1 MKKIISIAVIFAL
14 VAASAFAGISGNAN
28 IKLGYDF
35 TSGAYGFKNG
45 DSVSVDVKLAS
56 ETAEALGEGD
66 VFAGVKASL
75 SLLLANKDV
84 AEDPAIWTDGAKL
97 ALGAFFSIDEAYVSG
112 ADWKVAITGTQ
123 SAPDFAKSAIDTVPA
138 DVYNVFGNVVDTKYV
153 AKSYKVSVNKAP
165 GVTASYKDWKVAAGF
180 NGGKADASTGAPD
193 FFNYHVSAFTPS
205 LTVAEGLTVKAAA
218 VASGIKNATKKVE
231 GVGNRYDETK
241 NYDAFGASA
250 QVAYAAD
257 AFSASVAAD
266 FGMKKTV
273 GTDSFKADFD
283 IAGKV
288 AFAPIT
294 ADVYFSRV
302 SEKNWLSAKVSG
314 SYEGISGNIYA
325 QDILGDDVKIG
336 AKAEYTAD
344 AVTVG
349 GGAWFKTTSKAMEVS
364 ANVKYAAEKF
374 TAKAGAAYGMDLDT
388 EDKAYVYATASVE
401 SDAIIN
407 GATLSLEY
415 GKDSDSNN
423 MNFLS
428 NNASRPQNFGAVTAK
443 CTIAF

>member
-84 AEDPAIWTDGAKL
+84 DDDPEIWTDGAKL

-112 ADWKVAITGTQ
+112 QDWKVAITGTQ
-123 SAPDFAKSAIDTVPA
+123 SAPDFAKSAIDTVKA

-193 FFNYHVSAFTPS
+193 FFNYHVSAFAPS

-325 QDILGDDVKIG
+325 QDILGDDVTIG

-374 TAKAGAAYGMDLDT
+374 TAKASAAYGMDLDT
-388 EDKAYVYATASVE
+388 ENKAYVYATASVE
-401 SDAIIN
+401 SGAIIN
-407 GATLSLEY
+407 GATLSLAY
-415 GKDSDSNN
+415 GKDSANKD

>member
-1 MKKIISIAVIFAL
+1 MKKILSIAVIFAI
-14 VAASAFAGISGNAN
+14 VVASAFAGISGNAN

-45 DSVSVDVKLAS
+45 DSVSVDVELAS

-84 AEDPAIWTDGAKL
+84 AEDPAIWTDGAEL

-112 ADWKVAITGTQ
+112 ADWKVAITSTQ
-123 SAPDFAKSAIDTVPA
+123 SAPDFAKSAIDTVAA

-205 LTVAEGLTVKAAA
+205 FTVAEGLTVKAAA
-218 VASGIKNATKKVE
+218 VASALKDNDVE
-231 GVGNRYDETK
+231 AK

>member
-123 SAPDFAKSAIDTVPA
+123 SAPDFAKSAIDTVAA
-138 DVYNVFGNVVDTKYV
+138 DVYNAFGHVVDTKYV

-266 FGMKKTV
+266 FGMKKIV

-374 TAKAGAAYGMDLDT
+374 TAKASAAYGMDLDT
-388 EDKAYVYATASVE
+388 ENKAYVYATASVE

>member
-1 MKKIISIAVIFAL
+1 MKKILSIAVIFAI

-45 DSVSVDVKLAS
+45 DSVSVDVELAS

-75 SLLLANKDV
+75 SLLLANEDV
-84 AEDPAIWTDGAKL
+84 DDDPSIWTDGANL

-112 ADWKVAITGTQ
+112 QDWKVAITGTQ
-123 SAPDFAKSAIDTVPA
+123 SAPDFAKSAIDTVAA

-218 VASGIKNATKKVE
+218 VASGIKNATKKV
-231 GVGNRYDETK
+231 GDNKVYDETK

-250 QVAYAAD
+250 QVDYAAD

-302 SEKNWLSAKVSG
+302 DEKNWLSAKVSG

-374 TAKAGAAYGMDLDT
+374 TAKASAAYGMDLDT
-388 EDKAYVYATASVE
+388 ENKAYVYATASVE

-415 GKDSDSNN
+415 GKDSDSNK

>member
-84 AEDPAIWTDGAKL
+84 DDDPKIWTDGAKL

-112 ADWKVAITGTQ
+112 QDWKVAITGTQ
-123 SAPDFAKSAIDTVPA
+123 SAPDFAKSAIDTVEA

-218 VASGIKNATKKVE
+218 VASGIKNATKKVTS
-231 GVGNRYDETK
+231 GIVYDETK

-388 EDKAYVYATASVE
+388 ENKAYVYATASVE

-407 GATLSLEY
+407 GATLSLAY
-415 GKDSDSNN
+415 GKDSASNN

-428 NNASRPQNFGAVTAK
+428 DNASRPQNFGAVTAK
-443 CTIAF
+443 CTITF

>member
-1 MKKIISIAVIFAL
+1 MKKILSIAVIFAI

-45 DSVSVDVKLAS
+45 DSVSVDVKVAS

-84 AEDPAIWTDGAKL
+84 AEDPAIWTDGAEL

-123 SAPDFAKSAIDTVPA
+123 SAPDFSKSAIDTVKT
-138 DVYNVFGNVVDTKYV
+138 DVYNVFGNVIDSKYV

-205 LTVAEGLTVKAAA
+205 FTVAEGLTVKAAA
-218 VASGIKNATKKVE
+218 VASALKDDDVE
-231 GVGNRYDETK
+231 AK

-325 QDILGDDVKIG
+325 QDILGDDVTIG
-336 AKAEYTAD
+336 AKAEYTVD

-428 NNASRPQNFGAVTAK
+428 NNTSRPQNFGAVTAK

>member
-45 DSVSVDVKLAS
+45 DSVSVDVELAS

-75 SLLLANKDV
+75 SLLLANEDV
-84 AEDPAIWTDGAKL
+84 DDDPSIWTDGANL

-112 ADWKVAITGTQ
+112 QDWKVAITGTQ
-123 SAPDFAKSAIDTVPA
+123 SAPDFAKSAIDTVAA

-180 NGGKADASTGAPD
+180 NGGKADASTSAPD

-218 VASGIKNATKKVE
+218 VASGIKNATKKV
-231 GVGNRYDETK
+231 GDNKVYDETK

-250 QVAYAAD
+250 QVDYAAD
-257 AFSASVAAD
+257 AFSASVAGD

-288 AFAPIT
+288 TFAPIT

-302 SEKNWLSAKVSG
+302 LEKNWLSAKVSG

-336 AKAEYTAD
+336 ANAEYTAD

-374 TAKAGAAYGMDLDT
+374 TAKAGVTFGTNLDVDDMSYFFVT
-388 EDKAYVYATASVE
+388 GSVE

-407 GATLSLEY
+407 GATLSLAY
-415 GKDSDSNN
+415 GKDSANN
-423 MNFLS
+423 KMNFLDDQLG
-428 NNASRPQNFGAVTAK
+428 REQNFGAVTAK

>member
-1 MKKIISIAVIFAL
+1 MKKILSIAVIFAI

-45 DSVSVDVKLAS
+45 DSVSVDVELAS

-84 AEDPAIWTDGAKL
+84 ADDPEIWTDGAKL

-112 ADWKVAITGTQ
+112 QDWKVAITGTQ
-123 SAPDFAKSAIDTVPA
+123 SAPDFAKSAIDTVKA
-138 DVYNVFGNVVDTKYV
+138 DVYNVFGNVVDAKYV

-165 GVTASYKDWKVAAGF
+165 GVTASYKDWKVALGF
-180 NGGKADASTGAPD
+180 NGVKDD

-218 VASGIKNATKKVE
+218 VASGIKNATKI
-231 GVGNRYDETK
+231 VGNSEVYEEK
-241 NYDAFGASA
+241 NNYDAFGASA

-336 AKAEYTAD
+336 AKAEYTVD

-374 TAKAGAAYGMDLDT
+374 TAKASAAYGMDLDT
-388 EDKAYVYATASVE
+388 ENKAYVYATASVE

-407 GATLSLEY
+407 GATLSLAY
-415 GKDSDSNN
+415 GKDSASNN

-428 NNASRPQNFGAVTAK
+428 DNASRPQNFGAVTAK

>member
-1 MKKIISIAVIFAL
+1 MKKILSIAVIFAI

-45 DSVSVDVKLAS
+45 DSVSVDVELAS

-84 AEDPAIWTDGAKL
+84 AEDPAIWTDGAEL

-112 ADWKVAITGTQ
+112 ADWKVAITSTQ
-123 SAPDFAKSAIDTVPA
+123 SAPDFAKSAIDTVAA
-138 DVYNVFGNVVDTKYV
+138 DVYNVFGNVIDSKYV

-165 GVTASYKDWKVAAGF
+165 GVTASYKDWKVALGF
-180 NGGKADASTGAPD
+180 NGVKDD

-205 LTVAEGLTVKAAA
+205 FTVAEGLTVKAAA
-218 VASGIKNATKKVE
+218 VASALKDDDVE
-231 GVGNRYDETK
+231 AK

-288 AFAPIT
+288 TFAPIT

-314 SYEGISGNIYA
+314 SFEGISGNIYA

-407 GATLSLEY
+407 GATLSLAY
-415 GKDSDSNN
+415 GKDSDNNN

-428 NNASRPQNFGAVTAK
+428 NNTSRPQNFGAVTAK

>member
-45 DSVSVDVKLAS
+45 DSVSVDVELAS

-75 SLLLANKDV
+75 SLLLANEDV
-84 AEDPAIWTDGAKL
+84 DDDPSIWTDGANL

-112 ADWKVAITGTQ
+112 QDWKVAITGTQ
-123 SAPDFAKSAIDTVPA
+123 SAPDFAKSAIDTVAA

-180 NGGKADASTGAPD
+180 NGGKADASTSAPD

-218 VASGIKNATKKVE
+218 VASGIKNATKKV
-231 GVGNRYDETK
+231 GDNKVYDETK

-250 QVAYAAD
+250 QVDYAAD

-288 AFAPIT
+288 TFAPIT

-302 SEKNWLSAKVSG
+302 LEKNWLSAKVSG

-336 AKAEYTAD
+336 ANAEYTAD

-374 TAKAGAAYGMDLDT
+374 TAKAGVTFGTNLDVDDMSYFFVT
-388 EDKAYVYATASVE
+388 GSVE

-407 GATLSLEY
+407 GATLSLAY
-415 GKDSDSNN
+415 GKDSANN
-423 MNFLS
+423 KMNFLDDQLG
-428 NNASRPQNFGAVTAK
+428 REQNFGAVTAK

>member
-1 MKKIISIAVIFAL
+1 MKK
-14 VAASAFAGISGNAN
+14 
-28 IKLGYDF
+28 K
-35 TSGAYGFKNG
+35 
-45 DSVSVDVKLAS
+45 
-56 ETAEALGEGD
+56 
-66 VFAGVKASL
+66 
-75 SLLLANKDV
+75 
-84 AEDPAIWTDGAKL
+84 
-97 ALGAFFSIDEAYVSG
+97 
-112 ADWKVAITGTQ
+112 
-123 SAPDFAKSAIDTVPA
+123 
-138 DVYNVFGNVVDTKYV
+138 
-153 AKSYKVSVNKAP
+153 
-165 GVTASYKDWKVAAGF
+165 
-180 NGGKADASTGAPD
+180 
-193 FFNYHVSAFTPS
+193 
-205 LTVAEGLTVKAAA
+205 
-218 VASGIKNATKKVE
+218 
-231 GVGNRYDETK
+231 
-241 NYDAFGASA
+241 
-250 QVAYAAD
+250 
-257 AFSASVAAD
+257 
-266 FGMKKTV
+266 V

-302 SEKNWLSAKVSG
+302 SEKNWFSAKVSG

-344 AVTVG
+344 AVTIG

-388 EDKAYVYATASVE
+388 ENKAYVYATASIE

-407 GATLSLEY
+407 GATLSLAY

-428 NNASRPQNFGAVTAK
+428 NNTSRPQNFGAVTAK

>member
-75 SLLLANKDV
+75 SLLLAN
-84 AEDPAIWTDGAKL
+84 EDKPADPEIWTDGAKL

-112 ADWKVAITGTQ
+112 QDWKVAITGTQ
-123 SAPDFAKSAIDTVPA
+123 SAPDFAKSAIDTVSA
-138 DVYNVFGNVVDTKYV
+138 DVYNVFGTVVDTKYV

-218 VASGIKNATKKVE
+218 VASGIKNATKKV
-231 GVGNRYDETK
+231 GDNKVYDETK

-325 QDILGDDVKIG
+325 QDILGDDVMIG

-364 ANVKYAAEKF
+364 ANVKYAADKF
-374 TAKAGAAYGMDLDT
+374 TAKASAAYGMDLDT
-388 EDKAYVYATASVE
+388 ENKAYVYATASVE

-415 GKDSDSNN
+415 GKDSDSNK

>member
-1 MKKIISIAVIFAL
+1 MKKILSIAVIFAI

-45 DSVSVDVKLAS
+45 DSVSVDVELAS
-56 ETAEALGEGD
+56 EKAEALGEGD

-75 SLLLANKDV
+75 SLLLANKNV

-112 ADWKVAITGTQ
+112 ADWKVAITSTQ
-123 SAPDFAKSAIDTVPA
+123 SAPDFAKSAIDTVKA

-205 LTVAEGLTVKAAA
+205 FTVAEGLPVKAAA
-218 VASGIKNATKKVE
+218 VASALKDDDVE
-231 GVGNRYDETK
+231 AK

-415 GKDSDSNN
+415 GKDSDGKN

-428 NNASRPQNFGAVTAK
+428 NNTSRPQNFGAVTAK

>member
-1 MKKIISIAVIFAL
+1 MKKILSIAVIFAI

-84 AEDPAIWTDGAKL
+84 AADPEIWTDGAKL

-112 ADWKVAITGTQ
+112 QDWKVAITGTQ

-294 ADVYFSRV
+294 ADVYFLRV

-415 GKDSDSNN
+415 GKDSDGKN

>member
-1 MKKIISIAVIFAL
+1 
-14 VAASAFAGISGNAN
+14 
-28 IKLGYDF
+28 
-35 TSGAYGFKNG
+35 
-45 DSVSVDVKLAS
+45 
-56 ETAEALGEGD
+56 
-66 VFAGVKASL
+66 
-75 SLLLANKDV
+75 
-84 AEDPAIWTDGAKL
+84 
-97 ALGAFFSIDEAYVSG
+97 
-112 ADWKVAITGTQ
+112 
-123 SAPDFAKSAIDTVPA
+123 
-138 DVYNVFGNVVDTKYV
+138 
-153 AKSYKVSVNKAP
+153 
-165 GVTASYKDWKVAAGF
+165 
-180 NGGKADASTGAPD
+180 
-193 FFNYHVSAFTPS
+193 
-205 LTVAEGLTVKAAA
+205 
-218 VASGIKNATKKVE
+218 
-231 GVGNRYDETK
+231 
-241 NYDAFGASA
+241 
-250 QVAYAAD
+250 
-257 AFSASVAAD
+257 
-266 FGMKKTV
+266 MKKTV

-288 AFAPIT
+288 TFAPIT

-374 TAKAGAAYGMDLDT
+374 TAKASAAYGMDLDT
-388 EDKAYVYATASVE
+388 ENKAYVYATASVE

-415 GKDSDSNN
+415 GKDSDGKN

>member
-45 DSVSVDVKLAS
+45 DSVSVDVELAS

-123 SAPDFAKSAIDTVPA
+123 SAPDFSKSAIDTVKT
-138 DVYNVFGNVVDTKYV
+138 DVYNVFGNVIDSKYV

-205 LTVAEGLTVKAAA
+205 FTVAEGLTVKAAA
-218 VASGIKNATKKVE
+218 VASALKDNDVE
-231 GVGNRYDETK
+231 AK

-288 AFAPIT
+288 TFAPIT

-407 GATLSLEY
+407 GATLSLAY

-428 NNASRPQNFGAVTAK
+428 NNTSRPQNFSAVTAK

>member
-45 DSVSVDVKLAS
+45 DSVSVDVELAS

-123 SAPDFAKSAIDTVPA
+123 SAPDFAKSAIDTVSA
-138 DVYNVFGNVVDTKYV
+138 DVYNVFGTVVDTKYV

-165 GVTASYKDWKVAAGF
+165 GFTATIKDWKVAAGF
-180 NGGKADASTGAPD
+180 NGGKANAGAPD
-193 FFNYHVSAFTPS
+193 FFNYHVSAITPEIALS
-205 LTVAEGLTVKAAA
+205 EGLTVKAGA
-218 VASGIKNATKKVE
+218 VASGIKNAKTDDA
-231 GVGNRYDETK
+231 YDPSK
-241 NYDAFGASA
+241 CYDAFGASA

-257 AFSASVAAD
+257 AFSAKVAAD

-302 SEKNWLSAKVSG
+302 DEKNWLSAKVSG

-325 QDILGDDVKIG
+325 QDILGDDVTIG
-336 AKAEYTAD
+336 AKAEYTVD

-374 TAKAGAAYGMDLDT
+374 TAKASAAYGMDLDT
-388 EDKAYVYATASVE
+388 ENKAYVYATASVE

-407 GATLSLEY
+407 GATLSLAY
-415 GKDSDSNN
+415 GKDSANKD

>member
-45 DSVSVDVKLAS
+45 DSVSVDVKVAS

-75 SLLLANKDV
+75 SLLLANKNV
-84 AEDPAIWTDGAKL
+84 ADDPKIWTDGAEL

-112 ADWKVAITGTQ
+112 QDWKVAITGTQ
-123 SAPDFAKSAIDTVPA
+123 SAPDFAKSAIDTVEA
-138 DVYNVFGNVVDTKYV
+138 DVYNVFGNIVDAKYV

-205 LTVAEGLTVKAAA
+205 FTVAEGLTVKAAA
-218 VASGIKNATKKVE
+218 VASALKDDDVE
-231 GVGNRYDETK
+231 AK

-415 GKDSDSNN
+415 GKDSDGKN

>member
-84 AEDPAIWTDGAKL
+84 DDDPKIWTDGAKL

-112 ADWKVAITGTQ
+112 QDWKVAITGTQ
-123 SAPDFAKSAIDTVPA
+123 SAPDFAKSAIDTVEA
-138 DVYNVFGNVVDTKYV
+138 DVYNAFGNVVDTKYV

-165 GVTASYKDWKVAAGF
+165 GVTASYKDWKVATGF

-218 VASGIKNATKKVE
+218 VASGIKNATKKVTS
-231 GVGNRYDETK
+231 GIVYDETK

-325 QDILGDDVKIG
+325 QDILGDDVTIG

-374 TAKAGAAYGMDLDT
+374 TAKASAAYGMDLDT
-388 EDKAYVYATASVE
+388 ENKAYVYATASVE

-415 GKDSDSNN
+415 GKDSDGKN

>member
-45 DSVSVDVKLAS
+45 DSVSVDVELAS

-84 AEDPAIWTDGAKL
+84 DDDPKIWTDGAKL

-112 ADWKVAITGTQ
+112 QDWKVAITGTQ
-123 SAPDFAKSAIDTVPA
+123 SAPDFAKSAIDTVEA
-138 DVYNVFGNVVDTKYV
+138 DVYNAFGNVVDTKYV

-165 GVTASYKDWKVAAGF
+165 GVTASYKDWKVATGF

-218 VASGIKNATKKVE
+218 VASGIKNATKKVTS
-231 GVGNRYDETK
+231 GIVYDETK

-325 QDILGDDVKIG
+325 QDILGDDVTIG

-388 EDKAYVYATASVE
+388 ENKAYVYATASVE

-415 GKDSDSNN
+415 GKDSDGKN

>member
-1 MKKIISIAVIFAL
+1 MKKILSIAVIFAI

-45 DSVSVDVKLAS
+45 DSVSVDVELAS

-84 AEDPAIWTDGAKL
+84 DDDPSIWTDGAKL

-112 ADWKVAITGTQ
+112 QDWKVAITGTQ

-218 VASGIKNATKKVE
+218 VASALKDNDVE
-231 GVGNRYDETK
+231 AK

-407 GATLSLEY
+407 GATLSLAY

-428 NNASRPQNFGAVTAK
+428 NNTSRPQNFSAVTAK

>member
-75 SLLLANKDV
+75 SLLLAN
-84 AEDPAIWTDGAKL
+84 EDKAADPGIWTDGAKL

-112 ADWKVAITGTQ
+112 QDWKVAITGTQ
-123 SAPDFAKSAIDTVPA
+123 SAPDFAKSAIDTVKA

-205 LTVAEGLTVKAAA
+205 FTVAEGLTVKAAA
-218 VASGIKNATKKVE
+218 VASALKDNDVE
-231 GVGNRYDETK
+231 AK

-325 QDILGDDVKIG
+325 QDILGDDVTIG

-364 ANVKYAAEKF
+364 ANVKYAADKF
-374 TAKAGAAYGMDLDT
+374 TAKASAAYGMDLDT
-388 EDKAYVYATASVE
+388 ENKAYVYATASVE

-407 GATLSLEY
+407 GATLSLAY
-415 GKDSDSNN
+415 GKDSANKD

>member
-84 AEDPAIWTDGAKL
+84 AADPEIWTDGAKL

-112 ADWKVAITGTQ
+112 QDWKVAITGTQ
-123 SAPDFAKSAIDTVPA
+123 SAPDFAKSAIDTVKA
-138 DVYNVFGNVVDTKYV
+138 DVYNVFGNVVDAKYV

-364 ANVKYAAEKF
+364 ANVKYAADKF
-374 TAKAGAAYGMDLDT
+374 TAKASAAYGMDLDT
-388 EDKAYVYATASVE
+388 ENKAYVYATASVE

-428 NNASRPQNFGAVTAK
+428 NNTSRPQNFGAVTAK

>member
-1 MKKIISIAVIFAL
+1 MKKILSIAVIFAI

-84 AEDPAIWTDGAKL
+84 AADPEIWTDGAKL

-112 ADWKVAITGTQ
+112 QDWKVAITGTQ
-123 SAPDFAKSAIDTVPA
+123 SAPDFAKSAIDTVEA

-218 VASGIKNATKKVE
+218 VASGIKNATKKVTS
-231 GVGNRYDETK
+231 GIVYDATK

-374 TAKAGAAYGMDLDT
+374 TAKASAAYGMDLDT
-388 EDKAYVYATASVE
+388 ENKAYVYATASVE

-407 GATLSLEY
+407 GATLSLAY
-415 GKDSDSNN
+415 GKDSDGKN

>member
-1 MKKIISIAVIFAL
+1 
-14 VAASAFAGISGNAN
+14 
-28 IKLGYDF
+28 
-35 TSGAYGFKNG
+35 
-45 DSVSVDVKLAS
+45 
-56 ETAEALGEGD
+56 
-66 VFAGVKASL
+66 
-75 SLLLANKDV
+75 
-84 AEDPAIWTDGAKL
+84 
-97 ALGAFFSIDEAYVSG
+97 
-112 ADWKVAITGTQ
+112 
-123 SAPDFAKSAIDTVPA
+123 
-138 DVYNVFGNVVDTKYV
+138 
-153 AKSYKVSVNKAP
+153 
-165 GVTASYKDWKVAAGF
+165 
-180 NGGKADASTGAPD
+180 
-193 FFNYHVSAFTPS
+193 
-205 LTVAEGLTVKAAA
+205 
-218 VASGIKNATKKVE
+218 
-231 GVGNRYDETK
+231 
-241 NYDAFGASA
+241 
-250 QVAYAAD
+250 
-257 AFSASVAAD
+257 
-266 FGMKKTV
+266 MKKTV

-407 GATLSLEY
+407 GATLSLAY
-415 GKDSDSNN
+415 GKDSANKD

>member
-45 DSVSVDVKLAS
+45 DSVSVDVELAS

-75 SLLLANKDV
+75 SLLLANYNV
-84 AEDPAIWTDGAKL
+84 ADDPEIWTDGAKL

-123 SAPDFAKSAIDTVPA
+123 SAPDFAKSAIDTVKA

-205 LTVAEGLTVKAAA
+205 FTVAEGLTVKAAA
-218 VASGIKNATKKVE
+218 VASALKDNDVE
-231 GVGNRYDETK
+231 AK

-415 GKDSDSNN
+415 GKDSDSNK

-428 NNASRPQNFGAVTAK
+428 NNASRPQNFGAITAK

>member
-1 MKKIISIAVIFAL
+1 MKKILSIAVIFAI

-112 ADWKVAITGTQ
+112 ADWKVAITSTQ
-123 SAPDFAKSAIDTVPA
+123 SAPDFAKSAIDTVKA
-138 DVYNVFGNVVDTKYV
+138 DVYNVFGNVVDAKYV

-205 LTVAEGLTVKAAA
+205 FTVAEGLTVKAAA
-218 VASGIKNATKKVE
+218 VASALKDDDVE
-231 GVGNRYDETK
+231 AK

-266 FGMKKTV
+266 FGMKKKV

-407 GATLSLEY
+407 GATLSLAY

-428 NNASRPQNFGAVTAK
+428 NNTSRPQNFGAVTAK